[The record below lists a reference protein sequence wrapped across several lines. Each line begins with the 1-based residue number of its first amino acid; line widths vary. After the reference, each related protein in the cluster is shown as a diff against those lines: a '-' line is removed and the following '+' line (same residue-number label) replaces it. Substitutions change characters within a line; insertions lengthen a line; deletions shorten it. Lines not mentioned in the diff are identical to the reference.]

1 MCGNPALSKSSGDL
15 FPTAFVHVMSL
26 SRFGNSSSISNF
38 LIFVLVVYDQCSLI
52 LLLQKDY
59 NLKVQ
64 MMSNSI
70 LLSLLL
76 FLLSWVF
83 SAAWTFL

>member
-1 MCGNPALSKSSGDL
+1 
-15 FPTAFVHVMSL
+15 MSL

-38 LIFVLVVYDQCSLI
+38 LIFVLVVCDQCSLI

-70 LLSLLL
+70 LLLLLL
-76 FLLSWVF
+76 FPLYWVF
-83 SAAWTFL
+83 GAAWTFL